1 MRPETDLDTGFIPT
15 GFSQKQI
22 AKELKLG
29 EEMANKVME
38 MGPGE
43 SFNKFLNLAE
53 SELVGSRKAFLKE
66 KVVFV

>member
-1 MRPETDLDTGFIPT
+1 
-15 GFSQKQI
+15 
-22 AKELKLG
+22 
-29 EEMANKVME
+29 MANKVMD